1 MDVKKRAAM
10 FEGHRSVGVPQAIT
24 IIFNL
29 QSERVRN
36 TLIIPYCCT
45 ILTFHF
51 AVFITAME
59 NSLSRDDLLIL
70 ITVALVSG
78 VLFYVSRIWTYY
90 DNNSSIMLNI
100 SGEECN
106 GPMVS
111 ETINEHLYQFQIK
124 YAAQILMLSI
134 PY

>member
-1 MDVKKRAAM
+1 
-10 FEGHRSVGVPQAIT
+10 
-24 IIFNL
+24 
-29 QSERVRN
+29 
-36 TLIIPYCCT
+36 
-45 ILTFHF
+45 
-51 AVFITAME
+51 ME